1 MHYLGLALYAE
12 GSTDYFFLR
21 PLLQRLCEE
30 VCAQDATQ
38 PVEVNEV
45 IALDHPTS
53 QRAASRDERILAAA
67 RQSRGA
73 WKILF
78 VHADGSGNSAQVR
91 ERLTRPAIDLLGQHF
106 AAEGVG
112 VAVVPV
118 RETEAWA
125 ITDGDALRQVFGTT
139 LSDTALGLPASS
151 SSVEAAHDPKAILKA
166 AFDATRP
173 SGQRRRLGI
182 SPMLNALGEQ
192 VSLARLRQLAAF
204 STLESELRAGLQR
217 LHILA

>member
-12 GSTDYFFLR
+12 GSTDYHFLR
-21 PLLQRLCEE
+21 PVLQRLCEE

-38 PVEVNEV
+38 PVEVSAV
-45 IALDHPTS
+45 LALDHPAS
-53 QRAASRDERILAAA
+53 QSAASRDARILAAA

-73 WKILF
+73 WKVLF
-78 VHADGSGNSAQVR
+78 VHADGSGNSAQAR
-91 ERLTRPAIDLLGQHF
+91 ENLTRPAIDLLAQHF

-125 ITDGDALRQVFGTT
+125 VTDGNALRQVFGTT

-151 SSVEAAHDPKAILKA
+151 AAVEAALDPKAILRT

-173 SGQRRRLGI
+173 SGQRRRQGV

-192 VSLARLRQLAAF
+192 VSLARLRQLSAF
-204 STLESELRAGLQR
+204 SALESELRDGLQR